1 VAYSPPIDAHVA
13 LSSISCQSWKKK
25 NGKKSNSL
33 TFEWRYENS
42 RTRDVDGYLVFK
54 DMPLEFRNLR
64 YEGCEGGDESVILG
78 TLTSP
83 PPEANSLATM

>member
-1 VAYSPPIDAHVA
+1 MLHYIR
-13 LSSISCQSWKKK
+13 SIPCQSRKKK
-25 NGKKSNSL
+25 TGKKSNRP

-42 RTRDVDGYLVFK
+42 RIRDVDRYLVFK
-54 DMPLEFRNLR
+54 DMPLEFRNLT
-64 YEGCEGGDESVILG
+64 YEGCEGGDKSVILG